1 MGIQGPQGPE
11 DSPGEER
18 STLGREAGN
27 ADRRASGGAGGAGT
41 AFGGADTAS
50 GGEGGAGAEPS
61 GGVYEWYTRG
71 LELLGAGSPAAAVQL
86 LQRAAEAEPSSR
98 SIREALAR
106 AQYGSR
112 RFADAADSF
121 RWIVEDNPSE
131 DYALFGL
138 GLSLSRLGDFEEA
151 VEHLALAVAMRPEN
165 KHYTNALRH
174 VRATLA
180 ARR

>member
-1 MGIQGPQGPE
+1 VSEGDESAPVGGGG
-11 DSPGEER
+11 DAGSAFGRDAGEADEAAGAG
-18 STLGREAGN
+18 SAFGRGAGEGDEG
-27 ADRRASGGAGGAGT
+27 AASGG
-41 AFGGADTAS
+41 
-50 GGEGGAGAEPS
+50 GAEPS